1 LTDLPVALVPLWQ
14 LAQLLEAVNV
24 EWLTLVPVQVVVDWW
39 QVSQAA
45 VVETCVLGLPVPTDP
60 LWQLAQ
66 LLVTVTLMWNLAGS
80 QFG

>member
-1 LTDLPVALVPLWQ
+1 LFDLPVALVPLWQ
-14 LAQLLEAVNV
+14 LAQLVEAVNA

-45 VVETCVLGLPVPTDP
+45 VVETCVPDFPVAVVP

-66 LLVTVTLMWNLAGS
+66 LPVTVALM
-80 QFG
+80 